1 MKEIK
6 GNKRN
11 IQNKKNNKKS
21 NKTKGKNEAQLS
33 CIFFLNSAVYFFYL
47 NEMTLKLSYVV

>member
-21 NKTKGKNEAQLS
+21 NKTKGK
-33 CIFFLNSAVYFFYL
+33 
-47 NEMTLKLSYVV
+47 K

>member
-21 NKTKGKNEAQLS
+21 NKTKGK
-33 CIFFLNSAVYFFYL
+33 
-47 NEMTLKLSYVV
+47 